1 MMIFNLPCS
10 SSPCPLISWSFS
22 SRHAHT
28 HSHTHSHTYTHAHT
42 HTLFVEAKRTHSP
55 IFQSFLFELHL
66 DAPAPPSPLLTP
78 TWGRV
83 SDEVWAERRTLICI
97 NLQAISREVARFEG
111 GENKSELLHVPP
123 GFTSAVTNAAATWKQ
138 EASNQ
143 SSSPHRLVQSDG
155 FLTHELITSPSP
167 HN

>member
-10 SSPCPLISWSFS
+10 SSPCPLISWSLS
-22 SRHAHT
+22 SRHTHT

-111 GENKSELLHVPP
+111 GGRTRASCSTFPLASPP
-123 GFTSAVTNAAATWKQ
+123 PLRMRQRHGSRKRPINPALPTGS
-138 EASNQ
+138 SNQ
-143 SSSPHRLVQSDG
+143 TAS
-155 FLTHELITSPSP
+155 
-167 HN
+167 